1 MKLKIDRSFLSAH
14 MRQVSIYLLAHEK
27 TLVHLFH
34 RHSITSKHRLHYIN
48 KEYFIDQNHV
58 SSAVF
63 PYQAA
68 ASPQE
73 LHGNML

>member
-14 MRQVSIYLLAHEK
+14 TRQVFIYLLAHEK

-34 RHSITSKHRLHYIN
+34 RHSITSKHRLHYVN
-48 KEYFIDQNHV
+48 KECFIDQNHV

-68 ASPQE
+68 AFPQE
-73 LHGNML
+73 LHGNVP

>member
-14 MRQVSIYLLAHEK
+14 IRQVSIYLRAHKK
-27 TLVHLFH
+27 TSVHLFH
-34 RHSITSKHRLHYIN
+34 RHSNTSKHRLHYVN
-48 KEYFIDQNHV
+48 KDCFIDQNHV

-68 ASPQE
+68 AFPQE